1 MRCGNFFHSIAFW
14 RARIATFGTG
24 LWPARLRYVAPSNS
38 CHSWRQSIVGVV
50 AVAMGAPSDPRTFYG
65 SDTEGNGQEPN
76 WAEKAKKA
84 AGRKRNGGDHDISE
98 SRALVRIEA

>member
-38 CHSWRQSIVGVV
+38 CHYWRQSIVGVV
-50 AVAMGAPSDPRTFYG
+50 AVAMGAPSIRRHSIVSMAGDANKSQIGNAAEVYLHGWGRMNRVG
-65 SDTEGNGQEPN
+65 S
-76 WAEKAKKA
+76 
-84 AGRKRNGGDHDISE
+84 R
-98 SRALVRIEA
+98 